1 METLSQFLPLLLI
14 TVIIYLLYKREK
26 RKKEKFQELERKLE
40 ELLSKDSQT
49 ENKIP
54 DENSEISEVSKKLK
68 HENLWKKSRIGLF
81 IIIPIIGVIDIFD
94 NDTSGS
100 NMNLIPTIVNFFVTR
115 EVVKRIIKTD
125 RVIKFPIMLSM
136 GVSLIVFLIQ
146 ILVGILFQM
155 FILK

>member
-1 METLSQFLPLLLI
+1 METISQFFPLLLI
-14 TVIIYLLYKREK
+14 TVIVYLLYKGEK
-26 RKKEKFQELERKLE
+26 RKKKKFQELERKLE

-49 ENKIP
+49 ENKIL
-54 DENSEISEVSKKLK
+54 DENSEISEVSKELK
-68 HENLWKKSRIGLF
+68 HKNLWKKSRIGLF
-81 IIIPIIGVIDIFD
+81 IIIPIIGVYDIID
-94 NDTSGS
+94 NDTNGS

-125 RVIKFPIMLSM
+125 RVIKFPVMLSM

-155 FILK
+155 FLLK

>member
-1 METLSQFLPLLLI
+1 METISQFLPLLLI
-14 TVIIYLLYKREK
+14 TVIVYLLYKREK

-40 ELLSKDSQT
+40 ELLSKDSHT
-49 ENKIP
+49 ENKIL
-54 DENSEISEVSKKLK
+54 DENSEISKVSKKLK

-81 IIIPIIGVIDIFD
+81 IIIPIIGIIDIID

-100 NMNLIPTIVNFFVTR
+100 NMNLIPTIVNYFVTR

-125 RVIKFPIMLSM
+125 RVIKFPVMLSI

-155 FILK
+155 FLVK

>member
-1 METLSQFLPLLLI
+1 METISQFLPLLLI
-14 TVIIYLLYKREK
+14 TVIVYLFYKREK

-40 ELLSKDSQT
+40 ELLSKDSHT
-49 ENKIP
+49 ENKIL

-81 IIIPIIGVIDIFD
+81 IIIPIIGVIDIID

-100 NMNLIPTIVNFFVTR
+100 KMNLIPTIVNFFVTR

-125 RVIKFPIMLSM
+125 RVIKFPVMLSI
-136 GVSLIVFLIQ
+136 GVSLIVFIIQ

-155 FILK
+155 FLLK